1 MYVIYG
7 RDGCPFCT
15 EALEIIRNT
24 GEEYEYR
31 DTRRDPKAKAFLDDS
46 GFRKVPQIFHNQ
58 KHIGGCDKL
67 RTYVSNNDYDPNN
80 LF

>member
-15 EALEIIRNT
+15 EALEIIRNL

-31 DTRRDPKAKAFLDDS
+31 DTRRDPSAKKFIVDS
-46 GFRKVPQIFHNQ
+46 GYRTVPQIFHNGRYV
-58 KHIGGCDKL
+58 GGCDKL
-67 RTYVSNNDYDPNN
+67 RRYARSIEDDANN